1 MHRAWCAAAAGF
13 LLTAATAIPARPALA
28 DSIRDQQWF
37 LTTLKVSQ
45 AHAISTGAGIIV
57 GLVDTGVDPH
67 RDLKRNLLPG
77 FSEVSG
83 KADGRTDTAGHGTNM
98 AGLIV
103 AHGRGSAGVLGI
115 APAAKLL
122 PIRAAKDG
130 KITGAET
137 AKGIDYSVAHKA
149 QVISVSLAA
158 APAFELLQAVDNAS
172 SANVVIVAGVGNGG
186 STLLG
191 YPAAVP
197 GVLAVGSTD
206 RNGKHSSFSNT
217 GGNIQICAPGE
228 SIVTTA
234 PGNQYDKVVGSS
246 AATAIVSGA
255 VALVRAKFP
264 QLSAAEVIHRITA
277 TADDIGPPGR
287 DDECGYGELN
297 IVKALTADVP
307 PLGGASTSASPSAS
321 DTAGLPT
328 AAATSDDAAPPTT
341 EHKSSSAPLIIG
353 VVVVVLLVGA
363 LVGLVAARR
372 RRS

>member
-1 MHRAWCAAAAGF
+1 MHRAWHAAAGAVI
-13 LLTAATAIPARPALA
+13 LAAVTVIPARPALA
-28 DSIRDQQWF
+28 DSIRNQQWF
-37 LTTLKVSQ
+37 LNSLKISQ
-45 AHAISTGAGIIV
+45 AQAISTGAGVTVSLI
-57 GLVDTGVDPH
+57 DTGVDPH
-67 RDLKRNLLPG
+67 QDLKRNLLPG
-77 FSEVSG
+77 FSEVTG

-103 AHGRGSAGVLGI
+103 AHGRGGDGLLGI
-115 APAAKLL
+115 APGAKLL

-130 KITGAET
+130 RISGAEVAT
-137 AKGIDYSVAHKA
+137 GIDYSLAHKA
-149 QVISVSLAA
+149 QVINVSLAA
-158 APAFELLQAVDNAS
+158 APAFELLKAIKDAS
-172 SANVVIVAGVGNGG
+172 SANVVIVAGVGNGE

-228 SIVTTA
+228 EIVTTA
-234 PGNQYDKVVGSS
+234 RGNQYDKVEGSS
-246 AATAIVSGA
+246 ASTAIVSGA

-264 QLSAAEVIHRITA
+264 KLSAAEVIHRITA

-307 PLGGASTSASPSAS
+307 PLDGASASPSAS
-321 DTAGLPT
+321 GTASAPT
-328 AAATSDDAAPPTT
+328 EAPTSGNAAPPAT
-341 EHKSSSAPLIIG
+341 ENKSSSTPLIVG
-353 VVVVVLLVGA
+353 VVIVVLVIGA
-363 LVGLVAARR
+363 LVGFVAIRR